1 MNDDVRNKVI
11 KKMTTERDLRNQ
23 MEYALQ
29 EAIAEGHAEGHA
41 EGIRLAVRKMLD
53 SGMTAEQV
61 SAIMD
66 IPLSEISA
74 M

>member
-23 MEYALQ
+23 MEYTLQ
-29 EAIAEGHAEGHA
+29 KAIAEGHS

-66 IPLSEISA
+66 IPLSEITA